1 MEQHFYIKWMRKEER
16 IMRIAFLT
24 LGCKVNSY
32 ETDKMKNK
40 FIEAGDYIVS
50 FEEEADIYLVNTC
63 TVQILLTVNP
73 DRCFI
78 ALRKKIHRH

>member
-40 FIEAGDYIVS
+40 FIEAGLYR
-50 FEEEADIYLVNTC
+50 FFRGRGGYLFGEYMYRNKYC
-63 TVQILLTVNP
+63 
-73 DRCFI
+73 
-78 ALRKKIHRH
+78 

>member
-1 MEQHFYIKWMRKEER
+1 MRKEER

-63 TVQILLTVNP
+63 TVTNIAVNP

>member
-1 MEQHFYIKWMRKEER
+1 
-16 IMRIAFLT
+16 MRIAFLT

-50 FEEEADIYLVNTC
+50 FEEEADIYLV
-63 TVQILLTVNP
+63 
-73 DRCFI
+73 
-78 ALRKKIHRH
+78 IHVP